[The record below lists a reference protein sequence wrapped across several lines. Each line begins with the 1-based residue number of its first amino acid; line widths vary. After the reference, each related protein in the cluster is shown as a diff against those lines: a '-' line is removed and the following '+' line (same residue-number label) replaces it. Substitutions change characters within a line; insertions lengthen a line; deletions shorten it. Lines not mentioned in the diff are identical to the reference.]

1 LGIIFSGSS
10 TALWLLAIGLG
21 FCMAPIWPTGFTLAG
36 QSITLTGKL
45 TGVILL
51 GDSFGGMVLPT
62 VVGKVIEGSSPRAM
76 VYLVFGSLVLNLLA
90 FIGMLHLRPAKTPLS
105 L

>member
-1 LGIIFSGSS
+1 M
-10 TALWLLAIGLG
+10 AIGLG

-36 QSITLTGKL
+36 QSINLTGRIA
-45 TGVILL
+45 GIILL

-62 VVGKVIEGSSPRAM
+62 LVGKVIEGSGPRSM

-90 FIGMLHLRPAKTPLS
+90 FIGMLRLRHAEKPS
-105 L
+105 IS